1 MGNLGKKVSQTNSM
15 TQLLDPF
22 LCHKNKKESFQT
34 PVPRT
39 QASNPINRL
48 KMTAVFRGFDY
59 TGRKTSDPTCMF
71 HSEMTSLYL
80 GKVDVGVS
88 AGSLVTKYGG
98 LSNCERSIFVRST
111 VEAGTLSSTTGAAIG
126 WQGTRT
132 EQLSS
137 MIFLFLLCS
146 VSAFLRGKPVGRRQ
160 FLETWTPQHPFPCM
174 DLGILALIRVLL
186 QSR

>member
-1 MGNLGKKVSQTNSM
+1 
-15 TQLLDPF
+15 
-22 LCHKNKKESFQT
+22 
-34 PVPRT
+34 
-39 QASNPINRL
+39 
-48 KMTAVFRGFDY
+48 MTAVFKSLHF

-160 FLETWTPQHPFPCM
+160 LSETWTPQHPYPLCM
-174 DLGILALIRVLL
+174 DLGILALIRAYPH
-186 QSR
+186 SR

>member
-1 MGNLGKKVSQTNSM
+1 MLLVLGNLDKKVSQTYSK

-39 QASNPINRL
+39 EASNPINRL
-48 KMTAVFRGFDY
+48 KMTAVFKSLDC

-132 EQLSS
+132 ERLSS
-137 MIFLFLLCS
+137 RFLNICF
-146 VSAFLRGKPVGRRQ
+146 AFLRGLLVGRSER
-160 FLETWTPQHPFPCM
+160 WR
-174 DLGILALIRVLL
+174 LGRRDILMYEP
-186 QSR
+186 

>member
-1 MGNLGKKVSQTNSM
+1 M

-48 KMTAVFRGFDY
+48 KMTAVFRGLDC

-137 MIFLFLLCS
+137 RTFYLCS
-146 VSAFLRGKPVGRRQ
+146 VLHLHSCAESQWVGGSFRRLGRRNI
-160 FLETWTPQHPFPCM
+160 LMYGPRNPCANKS
-174 DLGILALIRVLL
+174 LSTLKTI
-186 QSR
+186 

>member
-1 MGNLGKKVSQTNSM
+1 
-15 TQLLDPF
+15 
-22 LCHKNKKESFQT
+22 
-34 PVPRT
+34 
-39 QASNPINRL
+39 
-48 KMTAVFRGFDY
+48 
-59 TGRKTSDPTCMF
+59 MF

-126 WQGTRT
+126 WQGART

-137 MIFLFLLCS
+137 MIFYLCS
-146 VSAFLRGKPVGRRQ
+146 VLYLHSCAESRWMGGSFRRLGRRN
-160 FLETWTPQHPFPCM
+160 
-174 DLGILALIRVLL
+174 ILALMYGPRNPCADKSVSTLKMI
-186 QSR
+186 

>member
-1 MGNLGKKVSQTNSM
+1 
-15 TQLLDPF
+15 
-22 LCHKNKKESFQT
+22 
-34 PVPRT
+34 
-39 QASNPINRL
+39 
-48 KMTAVFRGFDY
+48 MTAVFKSLHC

-137 MIFLFLLCS
+137 FSIFVMFCI
-146 VSAFLRGKPVGRRQ
+146 
-160 FLETWTPQHPFPCM
+160 C
-174 DLGILALIRVLL
+174 ILARKAGG
-186 QSR
+186 

>member
-1 MGNLGKKVSQTNSM
+1 MGNLGKKVSQTNSN
-15 TQLLDPF
+15 TQVLDPF

-48 KMTAVFRGFDY
+48 KMTAVFKSLHC

-111 VEAGTLSSTTGAAIG
+111 VEEGHTFQHHWSSHWLAGDQNRTTFFFFYFCYVLYLHSCAESRWVGG
-126 WQGTRT
+126 SFRR
-132 EQLSS
+132 L
-137 MIFLFLLCS
+137 
-146 VSAFLRGKPVGRRQ
+146 GRRNI
-160 FLETWTPQHPFPCM
+160 LIPYVWTSES
-174 DLGILALIRVLL
+174 LR
-186 QSR
+186 

>member
-1 MGNLGKKVSQTNSM
+1 M
-15 TQLLDPF
+15 TELLDPF
-22 LCHKNKKESFQT
+22 LCHKNKKESFET
-34 PVPRT
+34 PVQRT
-39 QASNPINRL
+39 EASNPINRL
-48 KMTAVFRGFDY
+48 KMTAVFKSLDC

-132 EQLSS
+132 ERLSS
-137 MIFLFLLCS
+137 RFLNICF
-146 VSAFLRGKPVGRRQ
+146 AFLRGLLVGRSER
-160 FLETWTPQHPFPCM
+160 WR
-174 DLGILALIRVLL
+174 LGRRDILMYEP
-186 QSR
+186 

>member
-1 MGNLGKKVSQTNSM
+1 
-15 TQLLDPF
+15 
-22 LCHKNKKESFQT
+22 
-34 PVPRT
+34 
-39 QASNPINRL
+39 
-48 KMTAVFRGFDY
+48 
-59 TGRKTSDPTCMF
+59 MF

-137 MIFLFLLCS
+137 MIFYLCS
-146 VSAFLRGKPVGRRQ
+146 VLYLHSCADSWWVGGSFWRFGRRNI
-160 FLETWTPQHPFPCM
+160 LIPYVWTSES
-174 DLGILALIRVLL
+174 LR
-186 QSR
+186 

>member
-1 MGNLGKKVSQTNSM
+1 M
-15 TQLLDPF
+15 TESLD
-22 LCHKNKKESFQT
+22 C
-34 PVPRT
+34 
-39 QASNPINRL
+39 
-48 KMTAVFRGFDY
+48 

>member
-1 MGNLGKKVSQTNSM
+1 
-15 TQLLDPF
+15 
-22 LCHKNKKESFQT
+22 
-34 PVPRT
+34 
-39 QASNPINRL
+39 
-48 KMTAVFRGFDY
+48 
-59 TGRKTSDPTCMF
+59 MF

-80 GKVDVGVS
+80 GKVEVGVS

-137 MIFLFLLCS
+137 MIFYLCS
-146 VSAFLRGKPVGRRQ
+146 VLYLHSYAQDYLIQ
-160 FLETWTPQHPFPCM
+160 NY
-174 DLGILALIRVLL
+174 ILVY
-186 QSR
+186 